1 MLKRKIRVLQT
12 QRYSYENNFDDIVE
26 LRLFFILIT
35 RRYAEYYEIVSTI
48 DKYILLT
55 IILNSY

>member
-35 RRYAEYYEIVSTI
+35 RGYAEYYEIVSTL
-48 DKYILLT
+48 D
-55 IILNSY
+55 